1 MGNLCEVA
9 AMKSVYV
16 RYFCRNIKSIFSVKI
31 QSECKKKQKLHSLL
45 SKEHAESIRKQM
57 LFLFSFSKFCELSH
71 FIYTTYILNAIHS
84 VTIVPLFYKVII
96 LPISLINN

>member
-57 LFLFSFSKFCELSH
+57 LFLFSFSKFCELFH
-71 FIYTTYILNAIHS
+71 FIYTTYTKRNTQCYYCPTVLQGNYFANL
-84 VTIVPLFYKVII
+84 VNK
-96 LPISLINN
+96 